1 MPSCDDLEFLKTP
14 ATYQRAHEM
23 TLRDHVYVTGLQAYV
38 SSEVELARHRLLHSN
53 ISYQIEADGELAE
66 ISATSFLA
74 LEFRLLSL
82 CTRHHHHEQNRHIRR
97 RPGDDS
103 LSRRKISNY
112 PRHGHCFEPTAW
124 YSATHALFDY
134 TLGPRP
140 DQLLIRT
147 TGASIS
153 GNGRGEYYSSRYS
166 PLLDLSKDSRA
177 AVACG
182 MSYSTRDIEQ
192 CLVHSLY
199 IRALSTSYT
208 QDETER
214 MATPG
219 RVKEHT

>member
-1 MPSCDDLEFLKTP
+1 MPSCDDLEFPKTP

-23 TLRDHVYVTGLQAYV
+23 MLRDHVYVTGLQAHV

-66 ISATSFLA
+66 ISATSGILTSAMARTSFFA
-74 LEFRLLSL
+74 LEVRLLSL

-147 TGASIS
+147 TG
-153 GNGRGEYYSSRYS
+153 SSRYS
-166 PLLDLSKDSRA
+166 P
-177 AVACG
+177 V
-182 MSYSTRDIEQ
+182 T
-192 CLVHSLY
+192 
-199 IRALSTSYT
+199 
-208 QDETER
+208 
-214 MATPG
+214 
-219 RVKEHT
+219 